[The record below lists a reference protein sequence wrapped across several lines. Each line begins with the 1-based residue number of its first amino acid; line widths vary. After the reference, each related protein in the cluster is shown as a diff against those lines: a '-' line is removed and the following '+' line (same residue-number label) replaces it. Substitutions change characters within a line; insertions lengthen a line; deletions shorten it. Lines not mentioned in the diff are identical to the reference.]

1 MGKYYVNFVSGRAFE
16 GVFHNERTINWD
28 IYKGFPLFP
37 HLSTWINWGKVDSGK
52 AKLWKSGELF
62 FSTPVKVEKV
72 RRKIADK

>member
-1 MGKYYVNFVSGRAFE
+1 MKYYVNFVSGRAFE

-37 HLSTWINWGKVDSGK
+37 HLSAWINWGKVDSGK
-52 AKLWKSGELF
+52 AKLWKSGEPF